1 MCAIGGAIDMTSFRR
16 PTAVLLTT
24 GNAGRSWTLHR
35 LPASAGLVREVDC
48 PTTTVCVAVA
58 WTPTATR
65 VRGMTWN
72 DGAGATF
79 PSHIFISKDAGM
91 TWSKARLPKV
101 EGDVYNLGGLA
112 CPSAEHCLLEGSRTH
127 VEAIPGKFTT
137 IRGTRVY
144 EVGGATLEAYSL
156 DLRNDTVAPRHRP
169 RGRDLLRLGTPLHHA
184 DVVEPQG
191 PLHLHQRRRDLEEAC
206 LAHPV
211 EHVHR
216 HASLRVGDIMRRL
229 RRTGAGDDQRRR
241 QTLSESARV
250 RHHHHLVHH
259 VGRLRRSPRLAIPE
273 LPRNR
278 RAGRDQPST
287 LTGASATPPHIVT
300 CRTPLSSPRPPVPGW
315 LRALTAQVKAE
326 MQMRGSAGSPEP
338 SG

>member
-48 PTTTVCVAVA
+48 PTTTVCVAIA

-79 PSHIFISKDAGM
+79 PSHIFISKDAGK
-91 TWSKARLPKV
+91 TRSKARLPKV
-101 EGDVYNLGGLA
+101 EGDVHNLGGLA

-144 EVGGATLEAYSL
+144 EVGGATLEASPL
-156 DLRNDTVAPRHRP
+156 DLRNDTVAVRATVR
-169 RGRDLLRLGTPLHHA
+169 
-184 DVVEPQG
+184 
-191 PLHLHQRRRDLEEAC
+191 
-206 LAHPV
+206 
-211 EHVHR
+211 
-216 HASLRVGDIMRRL
+216 
-229 RRTGAGDDQRRR
+229 AGGI
-241 QTLSESARV
+241 SCVSAR
-250 RHHHHLVHH
+250 RCIMQTWSNPKALYTSTNA
-259 VGRLRRSPRLAIPE
+259 GETWRKLAWHIPSNMFIGTLLCVSATSCVVFGGPE
-273 LPRNR
+273 LATTN
-278 RAGRDQPST
+278 D
-287 LTGASATPPHIVT
+287 GARH
-300 CRTPLSSPRPPVPGW
+300 
-315 LRALTAQVKAE
+315 
-326 MQMRGSAGSPEP
+326 
-338 SG
+338 